1 MKYRK
6 KNLLKVI
13 DMKRIITFFTLLMLA
28 FGGKTAMGQDTV
40 GCAAPEDKRIL
51 TYSEIEN
58 EFKDGKDWGN
68 IYVEAGMFYSMGSHT
83 GNGVFENVSIGYRI
97 PKSFSVIY
105 LEWGFTNKETFSGYP
120 EMHTGMVALGYDILR
135 FKNDSFSI
143 EPRLGVGFATGGF
156 GTPQRSYRLAAEAG
170 LMLKYEINRCYF
182 GFQSK
187 LMGVVIEYGKS
198 GMFEFMSGFV
208 FGIRF

>member
-6 KNLLKVI
+6 KNLLKII
-13 DMKRIITFFTLLMLA
+13 DMKRIITFFTLLVLA

-51 TYSEIEN
+51 TCSEIEN

-68 IYVEAGMFYSMGSHT
+68 IYVT

-135 FKNDSFSI
+135 FKNSSFSM